1 MNEYLLVALFWG
13 IGGFVNGI
21 AGFGAALIA
30 MPLVTCY
37 IDLAV
42 AVPSCTLIAL
52 AMNTQMGLTY
62 REHADWPRLR
72 PLIWGALP
80 GAIAGVTLLQK
91 VPGHILKAAMGIFL
105 MGYALWG
112 LFFES
117 AGRRTISWRWGYLA
131 GFCSTAIGTA
141 FGMGGPPTIVYTAL
155 AGWSK
160 DAIKA
165 GIGSFF
171 MCAGLIMIAVQVA
184 GGLQTRQSF
193 ALFLAAGPAV
203 TLGGRLG
210 VSASRYIGEFAYRK
224 VLFGLLLAMG
234 GTILI
239 RASLV
244 ILA

>member
-13 IGGFVNGI
+13 VGGFVNGI

-72 PLIWGALP
+72 PLLWGALP
-80 GAIAGVTLLQK
+80 GAITGVTLLQK
-91 VPGHILKAAMGIFL
+91 VPGHALKAGMGFFL
-105 MGYALWG
+105 MGYAVWG
-112 LFFES
+112 LFFEGAS
-117 AGRRTISWRWGYLA
+117 RRTISGRWGYLA

-141 FGMGGPPTIVYTAL
+141 FGMGGPPTIVYTSL

-171 MCAGLIMIAVQVA
+171 MCAGVIMIAVQVA
-184 GGLQTRQSF
+184 GGLQTRQSVS
-193 ALFLAAGPAV
+193 LFLVAGPAV
-203 TLGGRLG
+203 TLGARMG
-210 VSASRYIGEFAYRK
+210 VSASRHMGEFSYRK
-224 VLFGLLLAMG
+224 ILFGLLMGMG
-234 GTILI
+234 GIILF
-239 RASLV
+239 RASGVL
-244 ILA
+244 LA